1 MKIVILGLITVVFT
15 NVAMASPSDKGGNDD
30 MILEQIKDLR
40 HKLQQQQHVIKE
52 LKEEQQK
59 QKEDQQQQKE
69 DQQHLISEL
78 KEEQVRRDEDQQYK
92 MEELK
97 EKQERRIAEQERRVE
112 EVRKI
117 QRARRS
123 EKETVEHL
131 KKLVNAR
138 RSDDEIVEELKKFV
152 HAEIKPMIDGLS
164 ECAVG
169 RRTYESGAASYE
181 FDETQTVTFGR
192 NFTRT
197 PKVIAA
203 LAGYHREGNEQGG
216 WFNVGAQVVLPTT
229 TKFGLRVY
237 ADRMKLKIAY
247 ATWVAC
253 A

>member
-1 MKIVILGLITVVFT
+1 MKIVILGLITVAFS
-15 NVAMASPSDKGGNDD
+15 NVAMAAPSNKGGNDD
-30 MILEQIKDLR
+30 MILEQMKDLR
-40 HKLQQQQHVIKE
+40 HQLQQQQHVIKE
-52 LKEEQQK
+52 LKEE
-59 QKEDQQQQKE
+59 
-69 DQQHLISEL
+69 L
-78 KEEQVRRDEDQQYK
+78 VRRDEDQQYK

-97 EKQERRIAEQERRVE
+97 EKQERSVE
-112 EVRKI
+112 EVTKI
-117 QRARRS
+117 QRTRRS
-123 EKETVEHL
+123 EKETVEQL
-131 KKLVNAR
+131 KKMVLAR
-138 RSDDEIVEELKKFV
+138 RSDDEIVEDLKKFV